1 MQTTTYIILE
11 DMCFHAY
18 HGVYPEERRDGN
30 EFVVNLRLKVDITQ
44 AARTDNVAD
53 TVNYAEVC
61 ALVKKEMDIPSDLLE
76 HVCMRISDALL
87 KNFPAIESLHLK
99 LSKKQPPMD
108 IVTKFASVEVE
119 VSR

>member
-30 EFVVNLRLKVDITQ
+30 EFLVNLRLKVDITQ

-53 TVNYAEVC
+53 TINYAEVC
-61 ALVKKEMDIPSDLLE
+61 SLVKKEMDIPSNLLE
-76 HVCMRISDALL
+76 HVCMRISDALF
-87 KNFPAIESLHLK
+87 KSFPNIESLHLK
-99 LSKKQPPMD
+99 LSKKQPPME
-108 IVTKFASVEVE
+108 VLTKYASVEMDA
-119 VSR
+119 SR